1 MARRSADV
9 AAERP
14 FYDLHATAYDALID
28 DPVEPWV
35 DAVDEAL
42 EAAGLG
48 SARLLDAGCGTG
60 RHAAAL
66 VERGHEVTLLDASSA
81 LLQIA
86 RKRCPDVPALLTDLC
101 APATSATFD
110 AVVSRGVLND
120 LLTDQ
125 ERADALS
132 SFARLTRSG
141 GVLVLDLRDARG
153 SEERA
158 DGLWRTRE
166 VDLPDGSH
174 LRFDSRPTWANGRI
188 VVDERYEFTSGPD
201 ASPVAREYTF
211 EMRPWTTEEL
221 DDRRCRRG
229 TTASLSPAAS
239 EGRPRIVSWCA
250 PGDEIGSAASRV
262 LAGKRS
268 ARFATT
274 GGQAATATGRR
285 RARSRDR

>member
-1 MARRSADV
+1 MAQRSADV

-14 FYDLHATAYDALID
+14 FYDLHATAYDALIN

-35 DAVDEAL
+35 DAVGDAL

-48 SARLLDAGCGTG
+48 SARVLDAGCGTG

-66 VERGHEVTLLDASSA
+66 VDRGHEVTLLDASSA

-86 RKRCPDVPALLTDLC
+86 RERCPDAPALLTDLC

-132 SFARLTRSG
+132 SIARLTRSG

-158 DGLWRTRE
+158 DGLWRSME

-174 LRFDSRPTWANGRI
+174 LRFDSRPTWANGKI
-188 VVDERYEFTSGPD
+188 VVDERYEFTSGPG

-211 EMRPWTTEEL
+211 EMRPWTAEEL
-221 DDRRCRRG
+221 HDRLMQAG
-229 TTASLSPAAS
+229 YHGIAITSGV
-239 EGRPRIVSWCA
+239 GRQTK
-250 PGDEIGSAASRV
+250 D
-262 LAGKRS
+262 
-268 ARFATT
+268 RFLV
-274 GGQAATATGRR
+274 
-285 RARSRDR
+285 RARR